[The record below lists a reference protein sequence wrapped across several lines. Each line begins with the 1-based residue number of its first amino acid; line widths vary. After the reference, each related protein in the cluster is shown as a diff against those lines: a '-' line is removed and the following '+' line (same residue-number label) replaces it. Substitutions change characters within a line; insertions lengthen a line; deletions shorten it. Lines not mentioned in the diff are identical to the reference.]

1 MITNVFILAVPVV
14 RIFDLGA
21 EAQRASEKNEE
32 SDITEFFV
40 MHVRPEPAKNSL

>member
-14 RIFDLGA
+14 RIFDVGLKPK
-21 EAQRASEKNEE
+21 RLVEE